1 MSQSGQSG
9 SAPIGGQPAPGQA
22 IWQPVPGHPT
32 GQPVQSHPTWQQVG
46 GPAGRQ
52 PPEQLNIGP
61 PGLAPVAGA
70 PRTSNGPQ
78 RTEPFGR
85 HTLGRQLVIRVTA
98 LVAVAALLIT
108 TATALATRQLLMSQ
122 LDRQLDAVTARVRD
136 PNAWPIGGPDTGLLR
151 PGQPIGTLA
160 VLYGTDGT
168 PVAGGM
174 LTELGASGQRGRAAV
189 TELPETAIDQ
199 LGGVP
204 TDGTK
209 SSIALRGLGHYRV
222 VGYQVVL
229 AGGTDFGTLVVGVP
243 LHEVEQTM
251 LQLLGLAALLSLIVI
266 AGTIFASRSVVVRTL
281 RPLNRVAATAQQV
294 SQLKLDRGEVALA
307 VRVPPADANPAS
319 EVGRVGQAINH
330 MLNNVE
336 EALAA
341 RQASETK
348 VRQFVADASHE
359 LRNPLA
365 AIRGYAE
372 LTRRDREQ
380 LPTEAAYAMSRVES
394 EAERMSHL
402 VEDMLLLARLDAG
415 PDLDLQPSDLS
426 EIVINAVSDARV
438 AGPDH
443 AWQLSLPQHP
453 VIAYGDRHRL
463 QQVMVNLLANARTHT
478 PPGTQV
484 HTQVSVNGPD
494 AVVTVTDNGP
504 GIPPEVSNRVFERFA
519 RGDASRMRTPDSRA
533 GGSTG
538 LGLAIVAAVVAAH
551 HGSVAVSSQPGRTQF
566 IVRLPLAHVMRAPQ
580 ARVGPDL
587 RPRP

>member
-1 MSQSGQSG
+1 MSQSGQ
-9 SAPIGGQPAPGQA
+9 PAPAPAG
-22 IWQPVPGHPT
+22 PPPT
-32 GQPVQSHPTWQQVG
+32 PAPAA
-46 GPAGRQ
+46 GPAPTHA
-52 PPEQLNIGP
+52 PP
-61 PGLAPVAGA
+61 AGA
-70 PRTSNGPQ
+70 PRTPEPLP
-78 RTEPFGR
+78 RTATLGR
-85 HTLGRQLVIRVTA
+85 DTLGRQLVFRVTA
-98 LVAVAALLIT
+98 LVALVALLIT
-108 TATALATRQLLMSQ
+108 TATALAAQQLLMSQ
-122 LDRQLDAVTARVRD
+122 LDGQLDAVTARVRNPSGSPWSAD
-136 PNAWPIGGPDTGLLR
+136 GPDSGLLR

-160 VLYGTDGT
+160 VFYDTDGT
-168 PVAGGM
+168 PQEGGM
-174 LTELGASGQRGRAAV
+174 LTERGAAGQRGAAV
-189 TELPETAIDQ
+189 TDLPDAAVTQ
-199 LGGVP
+199 LADVP

-209 SSIALRGLGHYRV
+209 SSMVLSGLGRYRV
-222 VGYQVVL
+222 VGFEIV
-229 AGGTDFGTLVVGVP
+229 AGGTNLGSLVVGVP
-243 LHEVEQTM
+243 LHEVDETI
-251 LQLLGLAALLSLIVI
+251 LQLVSLAALLSLLAIV
-266 AGTIFASRSVVVRTL
+266 GTVFASRSLIVRSL

-294 SQLKLDRGEVALA
+294 SQLRLDRGEVALA
-307 VRVPPADANPAS
+307 VRVPPGDANPAS

-415 PDLDLQPSDLS
+415 PDLDLQPCDLS
-426 EIVINAVSDARV
+426 EIVINSVSDARA

-443 AWQLSLPQHP
+443 AWQLTLPHYP
-453 VIAYGDRHRL
+453 VIAYGDQHRL
-463 QQVMVNLLANARTHT
+463 QQVMANLLANARTHT

-484 HTQVSVNGPD
+484 RTEVSVSEAD
-494 AVVTVTDNGP
+494 AVITVTDNGP

-519 RGDASRMRTPDSRA
+519 RGDASRTRTADART

-538 LGLAIVAAVVAAH
+538 LGLAIVAAVVEAH
-551 HGSVAVSSQPGRTQF
+551 HGSVAVASQPGHTQF
-566 IVRLPLAHVMRAPQ
+566 TVRLPLAQLVPAPYAGPGPDMRAPSMS
-580 ARVGPDL
+580 
-587 RPRP
+587 